1 MIIEYRMK
9 NSNITDKWEKTGL
22 LQGLKG
28 PDKTRLAEWLE
39 NTSVVLMEHMTEDK
53 LSAGKTELLMNTIFP
68 VARRLFS
75 SGFRFDPLVMF
86 NEYCQ
91 FIDYLHINLE
101 FVTPEIEEGLVEK
114 FVKCLSVKHKNN
126 GQAS

>member
-1 MIIEYRMK
+1 MK

-22 LQGLKG
+22 LQGVKRG

-39 NTSVVLMEHMTEDK
+39 ATAVILNDDMTEDK
-53 LSAGKTELLMNTIFP
+53 LSAGKTELLLNTIFP
-68 VARRLFS
+68 VACRLFM

-91 FIDYLHINLE
+91 FIDYLHVNLE
-101 FVTPEIEEGLVEK
+101 FVTPEVEEGLVEE

-126 GQAS
+126 GQTS